1 LGNGLIRKG
10 MERTLGI
17 SAKRSLPS
25 FAKQSFT
32 DWFNKHTP
40 VEAQRAV
47 PMQRIVLF
55 NDTFSTYNYPHIAIA
70 ATELLELAGFE
81 VVLPGITECGRPS
94 FSKGLVDKAR
104 KIAKTVLNRLAPLA
118 EQGLL
123 IIFLEPSD
131 LSAITDDYESLLP
144 NDPRVALV
152 AGQCRSFEEFIAELA
167 DSGKLNLN
175 FTDEARHL
183 VLHGH
188 CHQKALIGTKP
199 AHHAL
204 TLPPNYTL
212 EEVDSSCCGMAG
224 SFGYEVEH
232 YDISLQM
239 AERRL
244 LPAMRDAAPETILVA
259 AGVSCRQQI
268 KHGAGRPV
276 LHPAEVLRAAIK

>member
-1 LGNGLIRKG
+1 
-10 MERTLGI
+10 
-17 SAKRSLPS
+17 
-25 FAKQSFT
+25 
-32 DWFNKHTP
+32 
-40 VEAQRAV
+40 
-47 PMQRIVLF
+47 VL
-55 NDTFSTYNYPHIAIA
+55 S
-70 ATELLELAGFE
+70 
-81 VVLPGITECGRPS
+81 
-94 FSKGLVDKAR
+94 
-104 KIAKTVLNRLAPLA
+104 RLAPLA
-118 EQGLL
+118 EQGLP

-131 LSAITDDYESLLP
+131 LSVITDDYSSLLP
-144 NDPRVALV
+144 NDQRVALV
-152 AGQCRSFEEFIAELA
+152 AGQCRSFEEFIAGLS

-188 CHQKALIGTKP
+188 CHQKALIGTRP
-199 AHHAL
+199 AHRAL

-244 LPAMRDAAPETILVA
+244 LPAVRAAAPETILVA

-268 KHGAGRPV
+268 KHGAGRQV